1 MTVQDPTILTLRNG
15 IRVVYLFDDAM
26 VSHLGVTVLGGSR
39 YEQQGEEGLAHF
51 LEHCIFKGTTKRR
64 AFHVLSRLDSVGGEL
79 NAYTTKEEIAVYASF
94 TNEHLN
100 RASDLLADIVF
111 NSTFPEKEIEKEKEV
126 ILDEIN
132 AYLDS
137 PSDKIFDDF
146 EAYMFPEHSL
156 GSNILGT
163 RDSVKSFT
171 REKLI
176 SYVERFFQPENMVI
190 SFVGNCS
197 QKKLLNRL
205 EKDFGN
211 VSSTKKVDLELGK
224 VVYQP
229 FFKRFQESNYQTH
242 IMIGGMAPGYN
253 DRNRRVM
260 TLLVNMLG
268 GPALN
273 SRLALSVREKY
284 GFSYN
289 VEANFTPYQELGYW
303 AVYASTDKAHE
314 EKTVK
319 LILKEIDRFRREI
332 LTENQLKKAK
342 EQLKG
347 HLALGMDSNSG
358 MMLSFGKGLLI
369 FNEIDTLVEIHESI
383 DSITA
388 EEVKEMAH
396 LFFDTQNVATLIFE
410 PCS

>member
-1 MTVQDPTILTLRNG
+1 MTIQDPTIFSLPNG

-39 YEQQGEEGLAHF
+39 YEQHGEEGLAHF
-51 LEHCIFKGTTKRR
+51 LEHCIFKGTHKRR
-64 AFHVLSRLDSVGGEL
+64 AYHVLSRLDSVGGEL

-94 TNEHLN
+94 TNEYLH

-111 NSTFPEKEIEKEKEV
+111 NSSFPEKEIEKEKEV
-126 ILDEIN
+126 IIDEIN

-137 PSDKIFDDF
+137 PSDKLFDDF
-146 EAYMFPEHSL
+146 EAYMFPNHSL
-156 GSNILGT
+156 GCNILGT
-163 RDSVKSFT
+163 KESVKSFT
-171 REKLI
+171 REQLCT
-176 SYVERFFQPENMVI
+176 YVDRYFQPANMVI

-197 QKKLLNRL
+197 KSKLKRRL
-205 EKDFGN
+205 EKDFGHVKTN
-211 VSSTKKVDLELGK
+211 KQVQLDLGK
-224 VVYQP
+224 VDHQP
-229 FFKRFQESNYQTH
+229 FTKRFSESNYQTH
-242 IMIGGMAPGYN
+242 IMIGGLAPGYN
-253 DRNRRVM
+253 DKNRRVM

-289 VEANFTPYQELGYW
+289 IEANYTPYQELGYW
-303 AVYASTDKAHE
+303 SVYASTDKIHE
-314 EKTVK
+314 QKAIK
-319 LILKEIDRFRREI
+319 LIHKEIERFRKEK
-332 LTENQLKKAK
+332 LSVAQLKKAK

-369 FNEIDTLVEIHESI
+369 FDAIDTLLEIHEGI
-383 DSITA
+383 DTISA
-388 EEVKEMAH
+388 EEVQEMANT
-396 LFFDTQNVATLIFE
+396 FFNPDQISTLIFE
-410 PCS
+410 P